1 MTSDFFLLFTF
12 AFLLLPFA
20 FCLFTFAFFLLPFA
34 FFLFPWLLLLYR
46 SCHECTNEGLFS
58 ANLVGFGWRAVD
70 CPRMDTDGHGCDLQK
85 DGHGCF
91 PSACGIRNVAMQ
103 AECPDVEVEWAGAAA
118 EGSDVLAESSGK
130 PHERVWNGTDCKSA
144 PTEWTGAPTEG
155 SDVLAESSG
164 KPHERVWNG
173 SDCKSAPTEWAGGP
187 TEGSDVLAERSGKP
201 HERVWNGSDCKS
213 APTEWAGVVVERSG
227 KKCHERSKS
236 WMTVDRR
243 SVAQGQ
249 PESLSKKIRTTGSI
263 KDRKQYF

>member
-130 PHERVWNGTDCKSA
+130 PHERVWNG
-144 PTEWTGAPTEG
+144 
-155 SDVLAESSG
+155 
-164 KPHERVWNG
+164 
-173 SDCKSAPTEWAGGP
+173 
-187 TEGSDVLAERSGKP
+187 
-201 HERVWNGSDCKS
+201 SDCKS